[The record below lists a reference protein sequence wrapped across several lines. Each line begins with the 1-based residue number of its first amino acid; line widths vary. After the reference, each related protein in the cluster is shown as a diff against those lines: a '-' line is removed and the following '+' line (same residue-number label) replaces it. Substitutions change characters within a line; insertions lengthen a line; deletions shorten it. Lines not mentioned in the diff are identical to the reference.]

1 MVNLRTASVFGLIM
15 TTSLSACGQN
25 APPPAPPA
33 PSVGVVTLG
42 TEATTL
48 FTELP
53 GRVAAVE
60 TSEVRPQINGLV
72 RKRLFEEGSLVHAGQ
87 PLYQIDDAPYRAA
100 LGTAQGNLAN
110 AQATIRSTQLQF
122 ERYQRLSKIN
132 AVSGQ
137 DADNADASAQQAK
150 ASVQAMRAAVDAA
163 RVNLGYTTIRAP
175 ISGRIGRSLVT
186 VGALVQS
193 GQATALAAIQRL
205 DSVYVDVT
213 ESASDLLDLREA
225 MQSGSVTRDGAG
237 SARVQLIL
245 PNGQTYPIEGKLA
258 FSEVTVDQTSGSVTL
273 RASFPNPKGLLLPGM
288 YVRAKLVEGVRQ
300 QAILAPQEGVTRN
313 ERGEAVAMVVG
324 ADNKVEQRTL
334 TTAQAIGNKW
344 VVTKGLKAGDRLI
357 VEGLVNLQPGTVV
370 QPHAP
375 QQVTATAKSGN

>member
-1 MVNLRTASVFGLIM
+1 M